1 MAIRIDLGDMPD
13 MLRDMAT
20 KQIPFVTSL
29 TTNRALSATR
39 KTIHKVMDAGEIEGG
54 LTPFTRKQ
62 LQMNFTRKNDL
73 RGSLYFSKKAFYMKE
88 LIDGGVKKGKEGRTI
103 PEPDKK
109 NPPSFKVLTDKGNLR
124 KNYIQNAMR
133 LAGTPS
139 NAQWQRVSFA
149 KGKTKPGTV
158 TKGAQGYQIGASRN
172 GTYGLWRWTG
182 KKGARKPELIMYLSR
197 KSRQQ
202 RPTFGNARDIA
213 QESFT
218 GYVEQNFVKNFG
230 DAMRD
235 TINRYK

>member
-1 MAIRIDLGDMPD
+1 
-13 MLRDMAT
+13 
-20 KQIPFVTSL
+20 
-29 TTNRALSATR
+29 
-39 KTIHKVMDAGEIEGG
+39 
-54 LTPFTRKQ
+54 
-62 LQMNFTRKNDL
+62 
-73 RGSLYFSKKAFYMKE
+73 
-88 LIDGGVKKGKEGRTI
+88 
-103 PEPDKK
+103 
-109 NPPSFKVLTDKGNLR
+109 
-124 KNYIQNAMR
+124 MR

-139 NAQWQRVSFA
+139 NAQWQRVSFS
-149 KGKTKPGTV
+149 KGQAKPGTV

-182 KKGARKPELIMYLSR
+182 KKDARKPELIMYLSR